1 MPLTSRAEKSLI
13 LFECSYWFRSWNLG
27 FFMGWNV
34 HGDCTQDK
42 RKLVVHPR
50 RNDLLSSCIAIHH
63 PFGGLS
69 SLAQPDS
76 GVDSLRFKYWMSIE
90 IPREERFW
98 CLKEVMH
105 MSRLGWLMPLLGDFI
120 DPSWNYCTTHHNDQF
135 LWSSSLTRKRI
146 SGFWWWS
153 PGSDASGTVNFRYFF
168 SLIISDVI
176 NSLNLIF
183 DCNSI

>member
-27 FFMGWNV
+27 LFMGWNV

-50 RNDLLSSCIAIHH
+50 RNDLLSSCISIHH

-76 GVDSLRFKYWMSIE
+76 GIDSLAIQILDVHWDSTR
-90 IPREERFW
+90 RT
-98 CLKEVMH
+98 L
-105 MSRLGWLMPLLGDFI
+105 LMPLLGDFI

-135 LWSSSLTRKRI
+135 LWSSSSTRKRI

-183 DCNSI
+183 DCNYI

>member
-50 RNDLLSSCIAIHH
+50 RNDLLSSCISIHH

-69 SLAQPDS
+69 SLAQPHS

-98 CLKEVMH
+98 CPCLAISLIPHETIALLITMINSYDLVLQLA
-105 MSRLGWLMPLLGDFI
+105 RGFQDFGGDRQDLMLQVLSI
-120 DPSWNYCTTHHNDQF
+120 SAISF
-135 LWSSSLTRKRI
+135 LWSSRT
-146 SGFWWWS
+146 
-153 PGSDASGTVNFRYFF
+153 
-168 SLIISDVI
+168 
-176 NSLNLIF
+176 
-183 DCNSI
+183 